1 MKRRV
6 TALLAYT
13 IFWLI
18 FFYFARLFFL
28 MVHHK
33 EAARIGFEIL
43 AGTFTHGIKLDIS
56 ATAYILAIPI
66 LVLLTSVWIKGDWFR
81 HFIRIYTWIILF
93 LSSLIIA
100 GDAKLYSY
108 WGFRLDY
115 TVLLYLKTPKEAAAS
130 VNRITII
137 VFCLTVVIMTLLFG
151 LLYNRLIDRMFS
163 KSDVIRYRLPV
174 TILFMLLFSSL
185 IIPIR
190 GGFGVAPINAGTVY
204 FDENMFVN
212 HSAINVVWNA
222 GSTYFNRKPSGNP
235 YNFGDLSKAIAV
247 TDSLAVKRGVPEKV
261 LNTSR
266 PNILLIILESF
277 GNSMVGPL
285 GGDSLTTPYLNRLI
299 REGLLFSNFYASGNR
314 TDKALPAILNGY
326 PAQPA
331 ASIIKEPKKTQTLT
345 SMVKIINGLN
355 FNSSFWYG
363 GDINF
368 ANFNSFIIG
377 SGFHQIIT
385 MENFDPSDY
394 NSKWGVH
401 DHVLFKALRDSME
414 RVKEPFFRVVLT
426 LSSHEPFEVPMD
438 PVFKG
443 NDELTKFR
451 NSVYY
456 TDKTVGSFI
465 EWAKTTQ
472 WWENTLII
480 LVADHCRRNSTKDL
494 VYSQEIFKIP
504 MLWLGGALKAN
515 GKRIEKFGTQV
526 DIPVTLLDQLG
537 LQGEFPFAKDLLS
550 DRSNSF
556 AFYTFNEGFAF
567 LTDSSTVIYD
577 HKLGKPVLKSGVDPE
592 YAEIL
597 GKAYLQVLYDDF
609 MKR

>member
-33 EAARIGFEIL
+33 EATRVSFEIL
-43 AGTFTHGIKLDIS
+43 AGTFIHGIKLDIS
-56 ATAYILAIPI
+56 ATAYILVIPM
-66 LVLLTSVWIKGDWFR
+66 LVLLPSVWIRGDWFR

-93 LSSLIIA
+93 LSSVIIA

-115 TVLLYLKTPKEAAAS
+115 TVLLYLKTPQEAAAS
-130 VNRITII
+130 VNTITII

-151 LLYNRLIDRMFS
+151 FLYNRLIDRMFS
-163 KSDVIRYRLPV
+163 KSDVIRYRLLV
-174 TILFMLLFSSL
+174 TLLFMLLFGSL

-235 YNFGDLSKAIAV
+235 YNFGDLSKAVAV
-247 TDSLAVKRGVPEKV
+247 TDSLTVKRGVPEKV

-285 GGDSLTTPYLNRLI
+285 GGDSLTTPYLNKLI
-299 REGLLFSNFYASGNR
+299 KEGLIFSNFYASGNR

-331 ASIIKEPKKTQTLT
+331 ASIIKEPRKTQTLT
-345 SMVKIINGLN
+345 SMVKIVNGLN

-368 ANFNSFIIG
+368 ANFNSFVIG
-377 SGFHQIIT
+377 SGFRQIIT
-385 MENFDPSDY
+385 MENFDASDY

-465 EWAKTTQ
+465 EWAKTTH
-472 WWENTLII
+472 WWENTLVI

-504 MLWLGGALKAN
+504 MLWLGGALKAS
-515 GKRIEKFGTQV
+515 GKRIEKLGTQV
-526 DIPVTLLDQLG
+526 DIPVTLLNQLG

>member
-18 FFYFARLFFL
+18 FFYFARFFFL
-28 MVHHK
+28 LVHYK
-33 EAARIGFEIL
+33 EASRFGFEIL

-56 ATAYILAIPI
+56 ATAYILIIP
-66 LVLLTSVWIKGDWFR
+66 LLALLPSVWIKGDWYR
-81 HFIRIYTWIILF
+81 HFIKIYTWILLF
-93 LSSLIIA
+93 LSSVIIA

-115 TVLLYLKTPKEAAAS
+115 TVLLYLKTPQEAAAS
-130 VNRITII
+130 VNTITII
-137 VFCLTVVIMTLLFG
+137 VFCITVIIMTLLFG
-151 LLYNRLIDRMFS
+151 LLYNRVIDRRFS
-163 KSDVIRYRLPV
+163 GSEIIRYKLPV
-174 TILFMLLFSSL
+174 TVLFMIMTGSL

-190 GGFGVAPINAGTVY
+190 GGFGVAPINAGSVY
-204 FDENMFVN
+204 FNENMFVN
-212 HSAINVVWNA
+212 HTAINVVWNA
-222 GSTYFNRKPSGNP
+222 GSTYFNRKPPGNP
-235 YNFGDLSKAIAV
+235 YTYSDLNKAIALR
-247 TDSLAVKRGVPEKV
+247 DSLTIKEGNTEKV
-261 LNTSR
+261 LNTTR
-266 PNILLIILESF
+266 PDVILIILESF

-285 GGDSLTTPYLNRLI
+285 GGDSLTTPCLNRLI
-299 REGLLFSNFYASGNR
+299 NEGLVFSNFYASGNR

-345 SMVKIINGLN
+345 SLVKIMNGLDYK
-355 FNSSFWYG
+355 SSFWYG

-377 SGFHQIIT
+377 SGFSQIIT

-401 DHVLFKALRDSME
+401 DHVLFEALRDSME
-414 RVKEPFFRVVLT
+414 RVKEPFFSVVLT

-438 PVFKG
+438 PVFKR

-465 EWAKTTQ
+465 AWAKTTQ
-472 WWENTLII
+472 WWNNTLVI
-480 LVADHCRRNSTKDL
+480 LVADHCRRNSNYDL
-494 VYSQEIFKIP
+494 VYSQKIFKIP
-504 MLWLGGALKAN
+504 MLWLGGALKVR
-515 GKRIEKFGTQV
+515 GKRIEKLGTQV
-526 DIPVTLLDQLG
+526 DIPVTLLNQLG
-537 LQGEFPFAKDLLS
+537 LHGVFPFAKDLLS

-577 HKLGKPVLKSGVDPE
+577 HKLGGSVLKSGVDPE